1 MLLNPFELGRIA
13 EQKFTKLLLMASRG
27 RIEVAAQLT
36 DDGRRDVQCR

>member
-1 MLLNPFELGRIA
+1 MPLNPFELGRIA

-36 DDGRRDVQCR
+36 DDRRRDLECR